1 MTFSAF
7 VNPGEKMVYKSIIM
21 IMIMIMIMI
30 IIIIIILLLELL
42 ELLLLSTEVY
52 GQLPFK

>member
-7 VNPGEKMVYKSIIM
+7 VNPGEKMVYKSI

-52 GQLPFK
+52 GQLPF